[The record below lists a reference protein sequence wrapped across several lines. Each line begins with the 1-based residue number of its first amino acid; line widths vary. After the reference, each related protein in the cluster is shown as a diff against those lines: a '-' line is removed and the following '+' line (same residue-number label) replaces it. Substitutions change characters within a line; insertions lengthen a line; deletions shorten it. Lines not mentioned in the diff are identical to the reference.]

1 MATRTSYVGTE
12 STGDT
17 LTTTNFDKLPGGWIG
32 SAQATSDQGS
42 VTTEVDVTSCSVTVT
57 AGTSRRLRIS
67 GHIRIQSDVADD
79 RAILQIYRG
88 ATQIQGATVTMLR
101 TNTTESIEVFV
112 DDTPSSGSNTYKLTV
127 QRGSGSGTLTVKASS
142 VSPSI
147 IMVED
152 VGPAS

>member
-32 SAQATSDQGS
+32 DAQATADQGS
-42 VTTEVDVTSCSVTVT
+42 VTTEVDVTSCTVTVT
-57 AGTSRRLRIS
+57 AGSSRRLRIS
-67 GHIRIQSDVADD
+67 GHLRVQTDVADD

-88 ATQIQGATVTMLR
+88 GTQIQGATVTIPR
-101 TNTTESIEVFV
+101 TATTESIEAFV
-112 DDTPSSGSNTYKLTV
+112 TDTPSSGSNTYKLTI
-127 QRGSGSGTLTVKASS
+127 QRGTGSGTLTVKASS

-147 IMVED
+147 ILVED
-152 VGPAS
+152 IGPAS